1 MCNGISSWLKILRA
15 LQLQANV
22 TVLREF
28 PYLWTL
34 LSLSQHTNS
43 NIFLSMKSIALL
55 TMVILP
61 GTFTS
66 TLFAIPLFNWDA
78 ESWRDVPKSRFWFY
92 WALTIPLT
100 ILTVAMWLIW
110 QKAFE
115 RTGRSLDKAAREQVP
130 NSRIPHGQTSGA
142 SSSSGERDEIEQHN
156 ISDGPRMRKK
166 GRLDGWLPWH
176 KRSNRDTGTNQGE
189 SLV

>member
-1 MCNGISSWLKILRA
+1 M
-15 LQLQANV
+15 

-28 PYLWTL
+28 PYLGAL
-34 LSLSQHTNS
+34 FSLSQYTNS
-43 NIFLSMKSIALL
+43 NILFSMKSIALL

-61 GTFTS
+61 GTFIS

-100 ILTVAMWLIW
+100 ILTVAAWLAW

-130 NSRIPHGQTSGA
+130 NSKIPDNQTRGA
-142 SSSSGERDEIEQHN
+142 SSSSGERDEIEQRN
-156 ISDGPRMRKK
+156 ISDGLRMRKK
-166 GRLDGWLPWH
+166 ARLGGWLPWH